1 MLLIK
6 GRASSSNV
14 QEVLW
19 CCDELGLA
27 YERED
32 IGRQFGGNDT
42 PEFLALNP
50 NGTVP
55 VIVEDGFC
63 LWESNA
69 IVRYLAARHG
79 AGTLYPDDLRDRARA
94 ERWMDWQL
102 AVLGRA
108 FTPLF
113 HGLVRD
119 APEDR
124 DLPKIAAARDDVEAK
139 LAMLD
144 CCLGMSAF
152 VAGDGFTMGDIPVG
166 IYGYRWYKLDIE
178 RNKLPNLERWYNA
191 LADRPAFRK
200 HVMVDLG

>member
-1 MLLIK
+1 MLIK

-19 CCDELGLA
+19 CCDELGLG

-42 PEFLALNP
+42 AEFLALNP

-55 VIVEDGFC
+55 VIVEDDFS

-144 CCLGMSAF
+144 SCLAESAF
-152 VAGDGFTMGDIPVG
+152 VAGDTFTMGDIPVG

-178 RNKLPNLERWYNA
+178 RNELPNLQRWYNA
-191 LADRPAFRK
+191 LADRAAFQK
-200 HVMVDLG
+200 HVMVNLG

>member
-19 CCDELGLA
+19 CCDELGIP
-27 YERED
+27 YERQD

-42 PEFLALNP
+42 AEFLALNP

-55 VIVEDGFC
+55 VIIEDGFT

-69 IVRYLAARHG
+69 VVRYLAAKHG
-79 AGTLYPDDLRDRARA
+79 AGSLYPNDLRERARA
-94 ERWMDWQL
+94 DRWMDWQL
-102 AVLGRA
+102 AVLGRV

-124 DLPKIAAARDDVEAK
+124 DLAKIAAARDNVEAK

-144 CCLGMSAF
+144 RYLADSAW
-152 VAGDGFTMGDIPVG
+152 VAGDNFTMGDIPVG
-166 IYGYRWYKLDIE
+166 IYGYRWYKLEIE
-178 RNKLPNLERWYNA
+178 RHPLPNLERWYGA
-191 LADRPAFRK
+191 LAQRPAFAK